1 MRLFV
6 AVDMDEKIKENLSTL
21 LRELSHL
28 KGLKAVEKENLHTT
42 LMFLGE
48 VPDAK
53 LGDIQNALSRVEFES
68 FKISLKGIGRFPN
81 RGDPRVI
88 WIAIAEGR
96 DKMVRL
102 ADSVYSEL
110 RKLGFERDKAFEAHI
125 TVARVK
131 RKIPELNKIMEDFKN
146 ADFGEMTVRDFKLK
160 QSILKPSGP
169 LYKDVC
175 IFGGKNG

>member
-6 AVDMDEKIKENLSTL
+6 AVDMDERIKENLKPL
-21 LRELSHL
+21 IEKLSQI

-42 LMFLGE
+42 LIFLGE
-48 VPDAK
+48 VPEAK
-53 LGDIQNALSRVEFES
+53 LADIQKALSRVEFES
-68 FKISLKGIGRFPN
+68 FKIALKGIGRFPN

-88 WIAIAEGR
+88 WVAILDGKDEI
-96 DKMVRL
+96 VRL

-110 RKLGFERDKAFEAHI
+110 RKLGFKRDKPFEAHI

-131 RKIPELNKIMEDFKN
+131 RKIPGLDEILEDFKN
-146 ADFGEMTVRDFKLK
+146 ADFGEMVVREFKLK
-160 QSILKPSGP
+160 QSILTPSGP
-169 LYKDVC
+169 IYKDIY